1 LSKISIITACYQAE
15 KTLSETIKSLEAQIH
30 SDIEWIVVDGGS
42 SDRTLEIA
50 QQASLNRRIISE
62 PDQGIYDAINKGLAL
77 ATGDIV
83 GLLHADDQ
91 LAYPEALS
99 DIDKA
104 FQNPNVQATYA
115 DLNYCRIDGSIL
127 RRWVSGIYN
136 KRGWN
141 SFSNGWM
148 PPHPTLYLRKKTAE
162 QIGSYRLDLGSAA
175 DYEYMLRAFH
185 CQQIPLQ
192 YINKILVNMTTGG
205 ASNINF
211 KARLKANR
219 FDRKAWALNQLKT
232 PLFLGFL
239 KPLRKL
245 SQYI

>member
-1 LSKISIITACYQAE
+1 LTKISIITACFQAE
-15 KTLSETIKSLEAQIH
+15 KTLGQTIKSLEVQTH
-30 SDIEWIVVDGGS
+30 SDLEWIVVDGGS
-42 SDRTLEIA
+42 SDRTLDIA
-50 QQASLNRRIISE
+50 QQSSLNSRIISE

-99 DIDKA
+99 DIEQA

-115 DLNYCRIDGSIL
+115 NLNYCRPNGSVL
-127 RRWVSGIYN
+127 RRWVSGKYN
-136 KRGWN
+136 NRGWN
-141 SFSNGWM
+141 SFSCGWM
-148 PPHPTLYLRKKTAE
+148 PPHPTLYLRKETAE
-162 QIGSYRLDLGSAA
+162 KIGPYRLDLGSAA

-185 CQQIPLQ
+185 CQRIPLQ
-192 YINKILVNMTTGG
+192 YIHKVLVNMTTGG
-205 ASNINF
+205 ASNISF

-219 FDRKAWALNQLKT
+219 FDRKAWALNHLKT
-232 PLFLGFL
+232 PLFLGLL